1 MSVLCASK
9 EKRRHREGLI
19 SYSLLNY
26 LRDGHSGSV
35 HLFFQIISQ
44 KARGNGL
51 KLNQGKFRFNIWKKK
66 FTKRV
71 NKHWNRLPLD
81 VAESSSLEVFKRCI
95 DVALKDTLSG

>member
-19 SYSLLNY
+19 SLLNY
-26 LRDGHSGSV
+26 LRDGHSSSV
-35 HLFFQIISQ
+35 HLFSQLISQ

-51 KLNQGKFRFNIWKKK
+51 KLDQGKFSFEIWKKK

-71 NKHWNRLPLD
+71 TKHWNRLPLD
-81 VAESSSLEVFKRCI
+81 VAESSSLEVFKRCV
-95 DVALKDTLSG
+95 DVALKDMLTG